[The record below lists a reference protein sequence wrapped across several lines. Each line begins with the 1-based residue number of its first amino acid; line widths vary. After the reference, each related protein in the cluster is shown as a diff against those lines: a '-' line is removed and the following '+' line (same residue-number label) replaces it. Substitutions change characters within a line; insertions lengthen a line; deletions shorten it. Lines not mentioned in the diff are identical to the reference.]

1 MSDDSLAPDRF
12 DGTVRL
18 FPLPNVVLFPH
29 AIQALHIFEPRYRRM
44 TADALAG
51 DRLIAPALLRPGW
64 ETDYERRPAVHPV
77 VCVGR
82 ITADQ
87 KLDDGRYHL
96 LLRGVARA
104 TILEEI
110 EDDRPYRSARVELLS
125 DVPPP
130 EAMTKRLRSEV
141 GRMVLPWFQQ
151 HPTALEQLRQLLAS
165 DATLAVVGDLLG
177 FAVPLPLETKQ
188 RLLSEPSVARRAE
201 LLIEALRVNLPEQPD
216 AARKFP
222 PGFSSN

>member
-1 MSDDSLAPDRF
+1 MSNDSLALGPF

-29 AIQALHIFEPRYRRM
+29 TVQALHIFEPRYRRM
-44 TADALAG
+44 TADALAD
-51 DRLIAPALLRPGW
+51 DRLIAPALLRSGW
-64 ETDYERRPAVHPV
+64 ETDSERRPAVHSV
-77 VCVGR
+77 VCIGR

-96 LLRGVARA
+96 LLHGITRA

-110 EDDRPYRSARVELLS
+110 DDDQPYRSARVEVLS
-125 DVPPP
+125 DVPSP
-130 EAMTKRLRSEV
+130 EAMAKRLRAEV

-151 HPTALEQLRQLLAS
+151 SPTALEQLHQLLAS
-165 DATLAVVGDLLG
+165 DATLAIVADLLS
-177 FAVPLPLETKQ
+177 FAAPLSLETKQ
-188 RLLSEPSVARRAE
+188 RLLTESSVTRRAE
-201 LLIEALRVNLPEQPD
+201 LLIEAFRVKLPEQQD
-216 AARKFP
+216 AAQKFP